1 MKTLRLTPLALS
13 IVVVLSAFSFSCA
26 KKANGIR
33 TVRQTQAN
41 IVNPAV
47 SNPSINQANN
57 QNLLYTIS
65 VVELPG
71 EAVAGTFTVNA
82 EIKSPSNKFI
92 PITTTHT
99 NGQDVY
105 GVYTDEDS
113 GTKLDIRA
121 RCIGAECN
129 TYILVITVIKNNQPQ
144 HQIVATSYLTNE
156 TSFNVENINAQVAPG
171 SFYRSLDE
179 VQERNKLQ

>member
-1 MKTLRLTPLALS
+1 MKTLRLNPIALS

-33 TVRQTQAN
+33 AVRQTEAN
-41 IVNPAV
+41 IVNPGV
-47 SNPSINQANN
+47 SNPSIDRANN

-65 VVELPG
+65 VIELPG
-71 EAVAGTFTVNA
+71 EAVKGTFTINA
-82 EIKSPSNKFI
+82 EIQTPSKKFI
-92 PITTTHT
+92 PITTTHI

-105 GVYTDEDS
+105 GVYTDDDT

-121 RCIGAECN
+121 RCIGADCN
-129 TYILVITVIKNNQPQ
+129 SYILVVTVVRNNQAQ
-144 HQIVATSYLTNE
+144 HQIVATSYLSNE

-179 VQERNKLQ
+179 VVERNKLK